1 MKNLITYILLALIF
15 TNCSSGKIISKKV
28 NNKKWD
34 INYLNNNNI
43 EEPQIN
49 NSKNEILNVIHNE
62 SNDLF
67 EESEKLLAS
76 NDDLIEDK
84 RHEISPINKI
94 NNKQKLFSESPPV
107 LLKSNQTEN
116 IVTKQ
121 ISKIDN
127 TKKTKFLKKNKK
139 ADDNLQIERLSR
151 TSIHLNLAALGI
163 LTFGFIFSIPFLVEL
178 SLVVFFCASIVN
190 LLTLLKIKKRKQKIK
205 NQRSN
210 TKRNIWISTFISIV
224 EFLAATALL
233 IFVLTF
239 SVGGYGGPWY

>member
-15 TNCSSGKIISKKV
+15 TNCSSGKIISEKV

-178 SLVVFFCASIVN
+178 SLVLFFCASIVN

-239 SVGGYGGPWY
+239 SVGGYGGPW

>member
-15 TNCSSGKIISKKV
+15 TNCSSGKIISEKV

-190 LLTLLKIKKRKQKIK
+190 LLTLLKIKKRKQKIR

-224 EFLAATALL
+224 EFLAATALI

-239 SVGGYGGPWY
+239 SVGGYGGPW

>member
-15 TNCSSGKIISKKV
+15 TNCSSGKIISEKV

-224 EFLAATALL
+224 EFLAATALI

-239 SVGGYGGPWY
+239 SVGGYGGPW

>member
-1 MKNLITYILLALIF
+1 MKNFIIYILLALTF
-15 TNCSSGKIISKKV
+15 TNCSSGKIISEKI
-28 NNKKWD
+28 NFKKWD
-34 INYLNNNNI
+34 INYLNNNVI
-43 EEPQIN
+43 AEPQIN

-62 SNDLF
+62 SNGLF
-67 EESEKLLAS
+67 EESEQLLAS
-76 NDDLIEDK
+76 NDELINDK
-84 RHEISPINKI
+84 MHKISPIIKI
-94 NNKQKLFSESPPV
+94 NNKQIIHSESSTFT
-107 LLKSNQTEN
+107 LKSNQIEN

-121 ISKIDN
+121 VSKIDN
-127 TKKTKFLKKNKK
+127 TKKSKFLKKNKK
-139 ADDNLQIERLSR
+139 ADDNFQIERLSR

-163 LTFGFIFSIPFLVEL
+163 LTFGFLFYITFLVKL
-178 SLVVFFCASIVN
+178 SLVLFFCASIVN

-239 SVGGYGGPWY
+239 SVGGYGGPW

>member
-1 MKNLITYILLALIF
+1 LIF
-15 TNCSSGKIISKKV
+15 TNCSSGKIISEKV

-190 LLTLLKIKKRKQKIK
+190 LLTLLKIKKRKQKIR

-224 EFLAATALL
+224 EFLAATALI

-239 SVGGYGGPWY
+239 SVGGYGGPW

>member
-15 TNCSSGKIISKKV
+15 TNCSSGKIISEKV

-163 LTFGFIFSIPFLVEL
+163 LTFGFIFYIPFLVEL
-178 SLVVFFCASIVN
+178 SLVLFFCASIVN
-190 LLTLLKIKKRKQKIK
+190 LLTLLKIKKRKQKIR

-224 EFLAATALL
+224 EFLAATALI

-239 SVGGYGGPWY
+239 SVGGYGGPW

>member
-239 SVGGYGGPWY
+239 SVGGYGGPW

>member
-15 TNCSSGKIISKKV
+15 TNCSSGKIISEKV

-34 INYLNNNNI
+34 INYLNNNII

-49 NSKNEILNVIHNE
+49 NSKDEILNVIHNE

-67 EESEKLLAS
+67 EESEQLIAS
-76 NDDLIEDK
+76 NDDLIDDK

-94 NNKQKLFSESPPV
+94 NNKQKLFSEISPV
-107 LLKSNQTEN
+107 LLKSNQIEN
-116 IVTKQ
+116 ILSEQ

-127 TKKTKFLKKNKK
+127 TKKSKFLKKNKK
-139 ADDNLQIERLSR
+139 TNDNLQIERLSR

-163 LTFGFIFSIPFLVEL
+163 LTFGFLFYIPFLVEL
-178 SLVVFFCASIVN
+178 SLVLFFCASIVN

-239 SVGGYGGPWY
+239 SVGGYGGPW

>member
-15 TNCSSGKIISKKV
+15 TNCSSGKIISEKV

-34 INYLNNNNI
+34 INYLDNNNI
-43 EEPQIN
+43 EDPQIN

-163 LTFGFIFSIPFLVEL
+163 LTFGFIFYIPFLVEL

-190 LLTLLKIKKRKQKIK
+190 LLTLLKIKKRKQKIR

-239 SVGGYGGPWY
+239 SVGGYGGPW

>member
-62 SNDLF
+62 SKDLF

-239 SVGGYGGPWY
+239 SVGGYGGPW

>member
-62 SNDLF
+62 SKDLF

-190 LLTLLKIKKRKQKIK
+190 LLTLLKIKKRKQKIR

-239 SVGGYGGPWY
+239 SVGGYGGPW

>member
-163 LTFGFIFSIPFLVEL
+163 LTFGFIFYIPFLVEL

-224 EFLAATALL
+224 EFLAATALI

-239 SVGGYGGPWY
+239 SVGGYGGPW

>member
-15 TNCSSGKIISKKV
+15 TNCSSGKIISEKV

-84 RHEISPINKI
+84 KHEISPINKI
-94 NNKQKLFSESPPV
+94 NNKQKLFSESSPV
-107 LLKSNQTEN
+107 LLKSNQIEN

-127 TKKTKFLKKNKK
+127 TKKSKFLKKNKK

-151 TSIHLNLAALGI
+151 TSIHLNLVALGI
-163 LTFGFIFSIPFLVEL
+163 LTFGSIFYIPFLVEL
-178 SLVVFFCASIVN
+178 SLVLFFCASIVN

-224 EFLAATALL
+224 EFLAAAALL

-239 SVGGYGGPWY
+239 SVGGYGGPW

>member
-163 LTFGFIFSIPFLVEL
+163 LTFGFIFYIPFLVEL

-190 LLTLLKIKKRKQKIK
+190 LLTLLKIKKRKQKIR

-239 SVGGYGGPWY
+239 SVGGYGGPW

>member
-15 TNCSSGKIISKKV
+15 TNCSSGKIISEKV

-163 LTFGFIFSIPFLVEL
+163 LTFGFIFYIPFLVEL
-178 SLVVFFCASIVN
+178 SLVLFFCASIVN

-239 SVGGYGGPWY
+239 SVGGYGGPW

>member
-15 TNCSSGKIISKKV
+15 TNCSSGKIISEKV

-62 SNDLF
+62 SKDLF

-163 LTFGFIFSIPFLVEL
+163 LTFGFIFYIPFLVEL
-178 SLVVFFCASIVN
+178 SLVLFFCASIVN
-190 LLTLLKIKKRKQKIK
+190 LLTLLKIKKRKQKIR

-239 SVGGYGGPWY
+239 SVGGYGGPW

>member
-15 TNCSSGKIISKKV
+15 TNCSSGKIISEKV

-94 NNKQKLFSESPPV
+94 NNKQKLFSESSLV
-107 LLKSNQTEN
+107 LLKSNQ
-116 IVTKQ
+116 
-121 ISKIDN
+121 
-127 TKKTKFLKKNKK
+127 
-139 ADDNLQIERLSR
+139 
-151 TSIHLNLAALGI
+151 
-163 LTFGFIFSIPFLVEL
+163 
-178 SLVVFFCASIVN
+178 
-190 LLTLLKIKKRKQKIK
+190 IK
-205 NQRSN
+205 
-210 TKRNIWISTFISIV
+210 
-224 EFLAATALL
+224 
-233 IFVLTF
+233 
-239 SVGGYGGPWY
+239 

>member
-163 LTFGFIFSIPFLVEL
+163 LTFGFIFYIPFLVEL

-190 LLTLLKIKKRKQKIK
+190 LLTLLKIKKRKQKIR

-233 IFVLTF
+233 IWALTF
-239 SVGGYGGPWY
+239 SVGGYGGPW

>member
-15 TNCSSGKIISKKV
+15 TNCSSGKIISEKV

-163 LTFGFIFSIPFLVEL
+163 LTFGFIFYIPFLVEL
-178 SLVVFFCASIVN
+178 SLVLFFCASIVN
-190 LLTLLKIKKRKQKIK
+190 LLTLLKIKKRKQKIR

-239 SVGGYGGPWY
+239 SVGGYGGPW

>member
-15 TNCSSGKIISKKV
+15 INCSSGKIISEKV

-34 INYLNNNNI
+34 INYLNKNNI

-84 RHEISPINKI
+84 RHEISPISKI
-94 NNKQKLFSESPPV
+94 NNKQKLFSESSPV
-107 LLKSNQTEN
+107 LLKSNQIEN

-127 TKKTKFLKKNKK
+127 IKKSKFLKKNKK

-151 TSIHLNLAALGI
+151 TSIHLNLVALGI
-163 LTFGFIFSIPFLVEL
+163 LTFGSIFYIPFLVEL
-178 SLVVFFCASIVN
+178 SLVLFFCASIVN

-239 SVGGYGGPWY
+239 SVGGYGGPW